1 MEIWI
6 YTFLLLLMLFFLYK
20 AGEDIT
26 KTGETWS
33 FLVILGVLAY
43 TLNEGLRFGRG
54 IDYNL
59 YGMDYEELEETGYS
73 EWDISFQYIA
83 RALISLDI
91 PWQGYVLL
99 MSFVFIV
106 STLMLLRNNYRDVL
120 PLALPLFV
128 LFSKAET
135 ENMVRWYMGFS
146 FILVGLTYLL
156 EEEEN
161 YKMKFWCFSAFAC
174 TFHLA
179 LLPLPFVFYFLTLRK
194 STLLSPIWVLV
205 LYFGIAL
212 FFQTDF
218 MMYFLGMA
226 NILTATVDGYSER
239 FTYYSDNAEY
249 WLTGGFAGV
258 KTSAFPSI
266 QEVLYY
272 CCLVLGGY
280 KAIEEKGNKY
290 VFAYNMLVVGL
301 LTNPLARQIELLS
314 RFNQPFMFF
323 QAIVLACIIQYVF
336 VEKSV
341 EFNQLLW
348 LLSLL
353 LILNMGRKIL
363 VTPFSTDPEKYLYVW
378 DSEGRSYQSMYDT
391 WIGDMYNADAKKKR
405 QE

>member
-1 MEIWI
+1 
-6 YTFLLLLMLFFLYK
+6 
-20 AGEDIT
+20 
-26 KTGETWS
+26 
-33 FLVILGVLAY
+33 
-43 TLNEGLRFGRG
+43 
-54 IDYNL
+54 
-59 YGMDYEELEETGYS
+59 
-73 EWDISFQYIA
+73 
-83 RALISLDI
+83 
-91 PWQGYVLL
+91 
-99 MSFVFIV
+99 
-106 STLMLLRNNYRDVL
+106 
-120 PLALPLFV
+120 
-128 LFSKAET
+128 
-135 ENMVRWYMGFS
+135 
-146 FILVGLTYLL
+146 
-156 EEEEN
+156 
-161 YKMKFWCFSAFAC
+161 
-174 TFHLA
+174 
-179 LLPLPFVFYFLTLRK
+179 
-194 STLLSPIWVLV
+194 
-205 LYFGIAL
+205 
-212 FFQTDF
+212 

-226 NILTATVDGYSER
+226 NILTATVDGYSDR